1 MVQKAYKTS
10 WSCFT
15 GPSSKK
21 KAKKKTSRIS
31 NNDNNNNN
39 NNNNNNDNNNNNN
52 TNNNNNNTLLY
63 IDNQY
68 NDNEQYLL
76 TIKYEEGHLRGLK
89 DWQDQGGYK
98 SSSFDKLFEG

>member
-10 WSCFT
+10 WSWFT

-21 KAKKKTSRIS
+21 KAKKKKTTSRIS
-31 NNDNNNNN
+31 NNDNNN
-39 NNNNNNDNNNNNN
+39 NNNNNN

-76 TIKYEEGHLRGLK
+76 TIKYEEGHLRGLE